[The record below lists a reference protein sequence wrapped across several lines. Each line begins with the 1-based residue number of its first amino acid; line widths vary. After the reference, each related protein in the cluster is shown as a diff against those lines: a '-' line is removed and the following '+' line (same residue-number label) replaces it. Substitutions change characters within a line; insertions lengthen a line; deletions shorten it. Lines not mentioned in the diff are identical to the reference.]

1 MACFGAVTSL
11 WACKVL
17 VDCKCTGSMSAN
29 EQGRGWFGYWHLR
42 WWEGVPQGGH
52 VARVS
57 SKGKKKGMLCGL
69 PRPCSLGIRTI
80 IVVVGGGFGV
90 AVRKNECHYG
100 AQECERIRA
109 AMQCETV

>member
-1 MACFGAVTSL
+1 M
-11 WACKVL
+11 
-17 VDCKCTGSMSAN
+17 
-29 EQGRGWFGYWHLR
+29 
-42 WWEGVPQGGH
+42 
-52 VARVS
+52 ARVS

-80 IVVVGGGFGV
+80 IMVVGGGFGV